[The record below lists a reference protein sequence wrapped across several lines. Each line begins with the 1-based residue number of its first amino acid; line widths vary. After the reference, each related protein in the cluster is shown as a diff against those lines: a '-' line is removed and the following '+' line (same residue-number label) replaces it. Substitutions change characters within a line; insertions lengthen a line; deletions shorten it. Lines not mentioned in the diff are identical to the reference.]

1 MAQEGKGTDKRVL
14 NAQQAHWET
23 TLSRGPD
30 MFGKEASLPA
40 RKAAA
45 LFKQEGK
52 NKILELGGGQGR
64 DTISFAQNGFEVHV
78 LDYADSAVDAIT
90 QKAESLG
97 VERSVT
103 ALRHDVRNRLPFDD
117 DYFDA
122 CYSHMLFCMALT
134 TSELEFLSSEV
145 RRVLK
150 PGGLCVYTV
159 RNTKDPHYRKGT
171 HRSEDMYE
179 VGGFIVHF
187 FSEEKVRHLARGYDI
202 VGIDEFE
209 ESELPKK
216 LFQVTLRKA
225 IGSSSRNHDAR
236 QTTSSL
242 GQNTGAIPKGEGNV
256 LSKYG
261 EFFSEVYQDGGAFD
275 RKTKHLIALA
285 ASLAAACEP

>member
-1 MAQEGKGTDKRVL
+1 MAQEGKGTDKRML

-23 TLSRGPD
+23 TFAQGPD

-52 NKILELGGGQGR
+52 NKLLELGGGQGR
-64 DTISFAQNGFEVHV
+64 DTVFFAQNGFEVHV
-78 LDYADSAVDAIT
+78 LDYTESAVEAIE
-90 QKAESLG
+90 QKAHVSG
-97 VERSVT
+97 VARSIT
-103 ALRHDVRNRLPFDD
+103 AMRHDVRNRLPFDD
-117 DYFDA
+117 ETFDA

-171 HRSEDMYE
+171 HRGEDMYE

-187 FSEEKVRHLARGYDI
+187 FSQEKVRHLAQGYDI
-202 VGIDEFE
+202 VGIDEFD

-225 IGSSSRNHDAR
+225 IGNSSRNYDAR
-236 QTTSSL
+236 KTTSAL
-242 GQNTGAIPKGEGNV
+242 GQDNGAISKGEGKV
-256 LSKYG
+256 LSKYD
-261 EFFSEVYQDGGAFD
+261 EFFVGVYQDGGAFD